1 MSEHT
6 TTAEQPR
13 PPEGDL
19 PHGITFTELRNEVR
33 AARRRVIDPMLK
45 SHASRFGDNVE
56 SETLE
61 GVWRTVAEGKFNP
74 ELGSLTYWVAMTARR
89 RALDEL
95 RQINGASSWKSDKLF
110 RPHPEKT
117 VDQQMEESLH
127 HAERSDSPDHAELY
141 AEIEAVR
148 TWLSPV
154 LKTCVS
160 VMDQRKFFRAYMC
173 FFKFDGNPIIAAETM
188 GVDDPAAIRACVREF
203 KVHLQVIHQALQA
216 KKEGRRAT
224 LSTMIDCL
232 PGTDE
237 AGGHRR
243 RIGEAA
249 KAWVAAGH
257 SFSTVSVE
265 FVVEHTGDSYNTI
278 RQRLGEVLTLLRVA
292 YTVITSS
299 AEEGDP

>member
-13 PPEGDL
+13 PPEEEL
-19 PHGITFTELRNEVR
+19 PHGITFTQLRNEVH
-33 AARRRVIDPMLK
+33 AARRRIINPMLGQ
-45 SHASRFGDNVE
+45 HASRFGDNVE
-56 SETLE
+56 SNTLF
-61 GVWRTVAEGKFNP
+61 GVWQTVAEGKFNP
-74 ELGSLTYWVAMTARR
+74 ELGSLTHWVEMTARR
-89 RALDEL
+89 RATDEL
-95 RQINGASSWKSDKLF
+95 RQINVASSWKSDKLF

-127 HAERSDSPDHAELY
+127 HAERSNGPDPAELY

-148 TWLSPV
+148 SWLAPV

-173 FFKFDGNPIIAAETM
+173 WFKFDDNPVLAAEKM
-188 GVDDPAAIRACVREF
+188 GVDDPASIRACMREF
-203 KVHLQVIHQALQA
+203 KVHLQVIHQALRA
-216 KKEGRRAT
+216 KEEGRRAT
-224 LSTMIDCL
+224 LTTMIDCL

-249 KAWVAAGH
+249 KAWVRAGN
-257 SFSTVSVE
+257 SFSTVPVG

-292 YTVITSS
+292 YTVITST
-299 AEEGDP
+299 AEEAQ